1 MVTLKYKHM
10 KKILFLLTILSTCFT
25 HANDVKKDRTP
36 EQIASI
42 KSKKM
47 TLALDLNSTQQS
59 QVEKLLLIQAKDRKL
74 NKTKR
79 KDREKLTKEQKF
91 TRHEAALEK
100 NIAMKREMKSIL
112 NVDQYSQWLQMMAKS
127 SKGKKKGNRHRK
139 GRDR

>member
-1 MVTLKYKHM
+1 M

-79 KDREKLTKEQKF
+79 KDREKLTEEQKF
-91 TRHEAALEK
+91 ARHEAALEK

-112 NVDQYSQWLQMMAKS
+112 NVDQYSQWLQMMAKR
-127 SKGKKKGNRHRK
+127 SKGKKKGSRHRK